1 MCDWGAEIETTSHFF
16 LRCKLFSNERQKSY
30 DDVYQIDASIR
41 NLKEKS
47 LYLMSYYMIQTGLM
61 TVKIIHTIKSTKR
74 FERPLI
80 GQW

>member
-1 MCDWGAEIETTSHFF
+1 MCDWRAEIETTSHFF

-47 LYLMSYYMIQTGLM
+47 L
-61 TVKIIHTIKSTKR
+61 
-74 FERPLI
+74 
-80 GQW
+80 